1 MKAMKETTE
10 VIELHPMQAEV
21 YELLR
26 QGLTPNEMAERL
38 GYAQPFGIYQ
48 YLNQLVRLG
57 AVRKL
62 GRRSHF
68 KFIPI
73 IDQYKVGWGNVRSPN
88 TIMKIKAKMRELEYG
103 VNGEPTYNYKEH
115 TSPKQRELILKHYGK
130 VTRSELA
137 EVTGLSR
144 FHLNMAII
152 QMGLSNE

>member
-1 MKAMKETTE
+1 
-10 VIELHPMQAEV
+10 
-21 YELLR
+21 
-26 QGLTPNEMAERL
+26 
-38 GYAQPFGIYQ
+38 GYSQPFGIYQ

-73 IDQYKVGWGNVRSPN
+73 IDQYKIGWGNVRTKTSK
-88 TIMKIKAKMRELEYG
+88 MKIKAKLRELEYG
-103 VNGEPTYNYKEH
+103 VNGEPAYNYKEH

-130 VTRSELA
+130 MSRSELA
-137 EVTGLSR
+137 ELTGLPR